1 LKRRARPIVVE
12 AYRSYGTRD
21 RVFVRGRVLADPGV
35 MRAAPEDRWW
45 RNVNRT
51 WRRMRSR
58 EVPHARVTI
67 RFQGTEAEAVANAE
81 GHVHTWLVPATP
93 PPANRLWHGIEIEV
107 VHPPSAGP
115 GRGET
120 SVLVPSPSARFG
132 IVSDIDD
139 TVIQADVA
147 RLLSMIADVAFGS
160 AHTRAPFPGV
170 AAFFRALHAG
180 TGPEPNPVFYVSNGP
195 WNLYD
200 VFEHFLELRGI
211 PPGPVELRDWGPPWT
226 EVRGVGRYEHK
237 LESIRRI
244 FRTLPDLPLLL
255 IGDSGEDDPEIY
267 RDLVREF
274 PSRVPAVYIRDV
286 SRDPLRRRE
295 IAELAEEVSSAGS
308 ALVLAEDTLAAARH
322 AAEHGWIEPA
332 AVDAVSAESG
342 HVPGRPATV
351 VEGGREQQNRR

>member
-1 LKRRARPIVVE
+1 LSRRARPIVVE
-12 AYRSYGTRD
+12 AYRSYGTTD

-35 MRAAPEDRWW
+35 ARAAPEDRWW
-45 RNVNRT
+45 RNVHRT

-58 EVPHARVTI
+58 EVPHARVRI
-67 RFQGTEAEAVANAE
+67 HFQGSETEAIANSE
-81 GHVHTWLVPATP
+81 GLVHTWLVPDVQP
-93 PPANRLWHGIEIEV
+93 PTDRLWHGVELEV
-107 VHPPSAGP
+107 VHPPTAGS
-115 GRGET
+115 GRGGT
-120 SVLVPSPSARFG
+120 GVLVPSPAARFG

-139 TVIQADVA
+139 TVIQTDVA
-147 RLLSMIADVAFGS
+147 RLASMIADVAFGS

-180 TGPEPNPVFYVSNGP
+180 TGTVPNPVFYVSNGP

-211 PPGPVELRDWGPPWT
+211 PPGPVELRDWGAPWR
-226 EVRGVGRYEHK
+226 EVRRVGRYEHK

-244 FRTLPDLPLLL
+244 FRTLPGLPLIL

-267 RDLVREF
+267 RDLVHEF

-308 ALVLAEDTLAAARH
+308 ALVLADDTLAAARH
-322 AAEHGWIEPA
+322 AAEHGWIESA
-332 AVDAVSAESG
+332 AVDEVAVESG
-342 HVPGRPATV
+342 HVPGRTATV
-351 VEGGREQQNRR
+351 VEGGPERRGPS

>member
-1 LKRRARPIVVE
+1 MRKSARPIVIE
-12 AYRSYGTRD
+12 AYRSYGTKD

-35 MRAAPEDRWW
+35 TRAEPGDRRL
-45 RNVNRT
+45 RNLQRT

-58 EVPHARVTI
+58 EVPNARVVI
-67 RFQGTEAEAVANAE
+67 RYQGSETEAVANGE
-81 GHVHTWLVPATP
+81 GHIHTWLA
-93 PPANRLWHGIEIEV
+93 
-107 VHPPSAGP
+107 PSAPPEPDRTWYPVELEVLSPRTSGP

-120 SVLVPSPSARFG
+120 GVLVPSPAARFG
-132 IVSDIDD
+132 VVSDIDD
-139 TVIQADVA
+139 TVIQSDVA

-180 TGPEPNPVFYVSNGP
+180 AGPVPNPVFYVSNGP

-211 PPGPVELRDWGPPWT
+211 PPGPVELRDWGAPWR
-226 EVRGVGRYEHK
+226 EVRRVGRYEHK

-244 FRTLPDLPLLL
+244 FRTLPALPFIL

-267 RDLVREF
+267 RDLVHEY
-274 PSRVPAVYIRDV
+274 PARVPAVYIRDV
-286 SRDPLRRRE
+286 ARDPLRRTE
-295 IAELAEEVSSAGS
+295 IANLAEEVSSAGS

-322 AAEHGWIEPA
+322 AADHEWIEGA
-332 AVDAVSAESG
+332 AVDAVARESRHARTRAG
-342 HVPGRPATV
+342 TV
-351 VEGGREQQNRR
+351 VEGGAERRI

>member
-1 LKRRARPIVVE
+1 MRRGARSIVVE

-21 RVFVRGRVLADPGV
+21 RVFVRGRVLVDPSV
-35 MRAAPEDRWW
+35 ARAAPEDRWL
-45 RNVNRT
+45 RNVRRT

-58 EVPHARVTI
+58 EVPHARVKIT
-67 RFQGTEAEAVANAE
+67 FQGSETEAVANAE
-81 GHVHTWLVPATP
+81 GHVHTWLVPDTP
-93 PPANRLWHGIEIEV
+93 PPADRLWHRVELEV
-107 VHPPSAGP
+107 LHPRAASP

-120 SVLVPSPSARFG
+120 GVLVPSPAARFG

-139 TVIQADVA
+139 TVIQTDVA
-147 RLLSMIADVAFGS
+147 RLASMVADVAFGS

-180 TGPEPNPVFYVSNGP
+180 TGRAPNPVFYVSNGP

-211 PPGPVELRDWGPPWT
+211 PPGPVELRDWGAPWR
-226 EVRGVGRYEHK
+226 EVRRVGRYEHK

-244 FRTLPDLPLLL
+244 FRTLRDLPFVL

-267 RDLVREF
+267 RDLVHEF

-308 ALVLAEDTLAAARH
+308 TLVLAEDTLAAARH
-322 AAEHGWIEPA
+322 AAEQGWIKPG
-332 AVDAVSAESG
+332 AVDGVAAESG
-342 HVPGRPATV
+342 HVPGRAATV
-351 VEGGREQQNRR
+351 VEGGQERRDPT